1 MKDLTQPVNTEKTE
15 EEQISETRVP
25 VRGLEGA
32 YGEDEPEYTLDMLIS
47 VNPKY
52 EGTIKECCP
61 EARVPVRGLERTSRD
76 NETECIAEREDDEGA

>member
-25 VRGLEGA
+25 ARGLEGA
-32 YGEDEPEYTLDMLIS
+32 YGEDEPEYTLDMLLA

-61 EARVPVRGLERTSRD
+61 EARVPARGLERTSPD
-76 NETECIAEREDDEGA
+76 NETEYIAEREDDEGA